1 MKPGL
6 LVSVVLLLAIGA
18 NAQSQEF
25 SYEEVAKRYAD
36 TQLSAKSVRDA
47 EMQGEC
53 LVGLKEL
60 NFVKRSGF
68 DPVAEWTNFRAIS
81 LLEQF
86 PPCTVLIIIEV
97 ARKELIEQETD

>member
-1 MKPGL
+1 MKPRI

-36 TQLSAKSVRDA
+36 TQLSARSVRDA
-47 EMQGEC
+47 KMQGEC

-68 DPVAEWTNFRAIS
+68 DPVAEWTNFRAVS

-97 ARKELIEQETD
+97 ARKELIEQETG